1 MILSPTHPPPPNAD
15 GKLKI
20 DPENLEREVQGSNI
34 LSIYLSINTS
44 LYQYIYL
51 SINASNISILSS
63 YLHGG
68 CLDEAETGLKGIDS
82 PATFGWDGA
91 MNIAPPPLTD

>member
-1 MILSPTHPPPPNAD
+1 MILSPTHPPSPNAD

-20 DPENLEREVQGSNI
+20 DPGNLEREVWGSNI
-34 LSIYLSINTS
+34 LSIYLTINIS
-44 LYQYIYL
+44 LHQYIYL
-51 SINASNISILSS
+51 SIHASNISI
-63 YLHGG
+63 YLYGG

-82 PATFGWDGA
+82 AGTFGQDGA